1 MPNNA
6 YQIVIDTNVII
17 AATRSKLGAS
27 AALLAMVGDGTF
39 ELNLSVALALE
50 YEEVLRRDVVG
61 ANLSSNEIFDLV
73 AFLCVNSRRWEVVGR
88 LRPLV
93 RDPDDEFIAELV
105 FASSCDFLVTHN
117 VRDFATIVM
126 KDVRVV
132 TPKTFLAMIRGL
144 P

>member
-1 MPNNA
+1 
-6 YQIVIDTNVII
+6 
-17 AATRSKLGAS
+17 
-27 AALLAMVGDGTF
+27 MVG
-39 ELNLSVALALE
+39 VKI
-50 YEEVLRRDVVG
+50 
-61 ANLSSNEIFDLV
+61 SSNEIFDLV
-73 AFLCVNSRRWEVVGR
+73 AFLCANSRRWEVVGR

-93 RDPDDEFIAELV
+93 RDPDDEFIAELA
-105 FASSCDFLVTHN
+105 FACSCDFLVTHN